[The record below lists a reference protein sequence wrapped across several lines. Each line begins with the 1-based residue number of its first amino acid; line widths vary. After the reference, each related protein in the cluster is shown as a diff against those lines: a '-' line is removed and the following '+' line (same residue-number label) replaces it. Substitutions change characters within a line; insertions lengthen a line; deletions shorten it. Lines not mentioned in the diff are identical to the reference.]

1 MIDPTSQDPSLLA
14 QDDSAEQEIPKFKE
28 EPQDDPLAKKWN
40 QRISAA
46 RQHWEKFHKRVRHN
60 RNLVAGFNWEKDPK
74 TVEFYEP
81 RANLIHGTITAIL
94 PNVYARNPEI
104 SAVPNYRA
112 ENLRLFCKTIETVTN
127 RALDQAHLKAR
138 AKATVRSALTSSFG
152 VVKVM
157 YQRDIHE
164 DPLIMARI
172 NDTQDNI
179 IEIER
184 LIATIEDPQARS
196 DQETNKAELEQLL
209 TSLKERVEVVASE
222 GLVIDRVLTD
232 NMLVD
237 PSVCEFWDY
246 AEADWLCQIVPM
258 KRSSAEALY
267 GMKLDK
273 AKSYEDTTDQQMRK
287 KDNRIAMGAAQ
298 LEEDK
303 QIAILEIWDK
313 TSQRVFTMAEGCDYW
328 LREPYS
334 PPKVG
339 QRWYPFFFL
348 PYQVVDGQFVG
359 PSIVDLTEKLQ
370 AEHNLA
376 RDRFNAHR
384 ELCLPGWIASGEISE
399 KSIKRY
405 QDSKLGEITIIDT
418 EGKPLGQMIQ
428 ERGHPAIDPAVYDTG
443 AVRYDW
449 EQVTGMQD
457 AARSTVV
464 KPKTATEA
472 NILQQSLSGRVSE
485 FRDQVEDW
493 LQEIAQYTAQIL
505 LQEMTAPQVE
515 RIMGPAE
522 TEEIVIN
529 GMPTTVERPRFDWP
543 QLTRDDVFD
552 MIEMTIR
559 AGTTGAPDKL
569 EQQDSWGKILPIIQ
583 GLVQQIV
590 QLRTA
595 GADAEP
601 FVNLLK
607 ETINRFDERLDV
619 EQFITQAPPPAP
631 AMPPMAPMAPGGAAP
646 NAGMPMPPNA
656 APLAVPPSVA
666 PPMQ

>member
-1 MIDPTSQDPSLLA
+1 MIDPTSQDPLLLV
-14 QDDSAEQEIPKFKE
+14 QDESAEQEIPKFKE
-28 EPQDDPLAKKWN
+28 EPKDDPLAKKWN
-40 QRISAA
+40 QRISSS

-138 AKATVRSALTSSFG
+138 AKATVRSALTSSYG

-164 DPLIMARI
+164 DPIIQSRI

-184 LIATIEDPQARS
+184 LISTIEDPQARS

-209 TSLKERVEVVASE
+209 TSLKEKVEVVAAE

-232 NMLVD
+232 NMLID

-246 AEADWLCQIVPM
+246 SEADWLCQIVPM
-258 KRSSAEALY
+258 KRSAAEALY
-267 GMKLDK
+267 GIKLDK
-273 AKSYEDTTDQQMRK
+273 AKSYEDTTDQHMRK

-298 LEEDK
+298 LDEDK

-313 TSQRVFTMAEGCDYW
+313 TTQRVFTMAEGCDYW
-328 LREPYS
+328 LRDPYS

-418 EGKPLGQMIQ
+418 EGKPLQQMIQ
-428 ERGHPAIDPAVYDTG
+428 ERNHPHIDPAVYDTT

-505 LQEMTAPQVE
+505 LQEMTPPQVE
-515 RIMGPAE
+515 RIMGPPAM
-522 TEEIVIN
+522 EEIIVN
-529 GMPTTVERPRFDWP
+529 GMPTQVEQPSFDWP
-543 QLTRDDVFD
+543 ELTRDDVFD

-559 AGTTGAPDKL
+559 AGTTGAPDKV
-569 EQQDSWGKILPIIQ
+569 EQQEAWGKILPIIQ

-590 QLRTA
+590 QLRAA

-601 FVNLLK
+601 FINLLK
-607 ETINRFDERLDV
+607 ETVNRFDERLDV
-619 EQFITQAPPPAP
+619 EQFITKPPAP
-631 AMPPMAPMAPGGAAP
+631 AMPPMMPGAMPPGAIPPGAP
-646 NAGMPMPPNA
+646 AGMAPPNA
-656 APLAVPPSVA
+656 VPALPQ

>member
-1 MIDPTSQDPSLLA
+1 MNTPENQDPSLA
-14 QDDSAEQEIPKFKE
+14 IPSEASSDDVPRFKE
-28 EPQDDPLAKKWN
+28 PPQDDPLAKKWN

-74 TVEFYEP
+74 TAEFYEP

-94 PNVYARNPEI
+94 PNIYARNPEI

-138 AKATVRSALTSSFG
+138 AKATVRSALTSSYG

-164 DPLIMARI
+164 DPIIMARI

-179 IEIER
+179 IKVEQ
-184 LIATIEDPQARS
+184 LIATIEDPQERS
-196 DQETNKAELEQLL
+196 DQEANKAELEQLMK
-209 TSLKERVEVVASE
+209 SLQERVEVVASE

-258 KRSSAEALY
+258 KRSAAEALY
-267 GMKLDK
+267 GIKLDK

-313 TSQRVFTMAEGCDYW
+313 TTQRVFTMAEGCDYW

-334 PPKVG
+334 PNKVG

-384 ELCLPGWIASGEISE
+384 ELCLPGWIASGEVSE

-405 QDSKLGEITIIDT
+405 TDSKLGEITIIDT
-418 EGKPLGQMIQ
+418 EGKPLNQMIQ

-493 LQEIAQYTAQIL
+493 LQEIAQYTAQVL
-505 LQEMTAPQVE
+505 LQEMTKPQVE

-522 TEEIVIN
+522 QEVVTIN
-529 GMPTTVERPRFDWP
+529 GIPTEIERPSFDWP
-543 QLTRDDVFD
+543 ELTRHDVFD

-569 EQQDSWGKILPIIQ
+569 EQQESWGKILPIIQ
-583 GLVQQIV
+583 GLVQQIMQV
-590 QLRTA
+590 RA
-595 GADAEP
+595 GGGNAEP
-601 FVNLLK
+601 FINLLK
-607 ETINRFDERLDV
+607 ETVNRFDERLDV
-619 EQFITQAPPPAP
+619 EQFIAQAPQAP
-631 AMPPMAPMAPGGAAP
+631 AMPPMLPGMAAQS
-646 NAGMPMPPNA
+646 
-656 APLAVPPSVA
+656 APLAPNPSAAPAVPPQ

>member
-1 MIDPTSQDPSLLA
+1 MSLENTPVENAATMAPPAMDNTPS
-14 QDDSAEQEIPKFKE
+14 FRE
-28 EPQDDPLAKKWN
+28 EPKDDDLAKKWN
-40 QRISAA
+40 QRISSA
-46 RQHWEKFHKRVRHN
+46 RQHWEKFHKRVRYN

-74 TVEFYEP
+74 TEEFYEP
-81 RANLIHGTITAIL
+81 RANLIHGTITAML
-94 PNVYARNPEI
+94 PNIYSRNPEI

-127 RALDQAHLKAR
+127 RCLDQARLKAR

-164 DPLIMARI
+164 DPIIMARI

-179 IEIER
+179 LKIEQ
-184 LIATIEDPQARS
+184 LIATIEDPQQRA
-196 DQETNKAELEQLL
+196 DQEANKEELTQLMN
-209 TSLKERVEVVASE
+209 SLKAQVEVVAAE
-222 GLVIDRVLTD
+222 GIVIDRVLTD
-232 NMLVD
+232 NMLID

-246 AEADWLCQIVPM
+246 PDADWMAQIVPM
-258 KRSSAEALY
+258 KRSAAEGLY
-267 GMKLDK
+267 GIKLDK

-298 LEEDK
+298 LDEDK

-313 TSQRVFTMAEGCDYW
+313 TTQRVYTMAEGCSYW

-334 PPKVG
+334 PKKVG

-359 PSIVDLTEKLQ
+359 PSIVDLTQKLQ
-370 AEHNLA
+370 TEHNLA

-384 ELCLPGWIASGEISE
+384 ELCLPGWIASGDVSE

-405 QDSKLGEITIIDT
+405 TDSKLGEITIIDT
-418 EGKPLGQMIQ
+418 EGKPLNQMIQ

-449 EQVTGMQD
+449 EQVTGLQD

-493 LQEIAQYTAQIL
+493 LQEIAQYTAQVL

-522 TEEIVIN
+522 KEPAIIN
-529 GMPTTVERPRFDWP
+529 GIATEIERPRFDWP
-543 QLTRDDVFD
+543 QLSRDDVFD

-569 EQQDSWGKILPIIQ
+569 EQQESWGKILPIIQ

-590 QLRTA
+590 QLRAA

-601 FVNLLK
+601 FINLLK

-619 EQFITQAPPPAP
+619 EQFIAQAPQMPPPMMAPGMPAP
-631 AMPPMAPMAPGGAAP
+631 AAPIAPT
-646 NAGMPMPPNA
+646 PNA
-656 APLAVPPSVA
+656 APAVPPQ
-666 PPMQ
+666 PMMQ